1 MWNFL
6 LLFVFPLYVVWAVM
20 KICILMI
27 QFIFTAIGWLI
38 GHDWSD

>member
-6 LLFVFPLYVVWAVM
+6 LLFAFPLYVVWAVM

-27 QFIFTAIGWLI
+27 QFIFHLIGFLI
-38 GHDWSD
+38 GHGWD